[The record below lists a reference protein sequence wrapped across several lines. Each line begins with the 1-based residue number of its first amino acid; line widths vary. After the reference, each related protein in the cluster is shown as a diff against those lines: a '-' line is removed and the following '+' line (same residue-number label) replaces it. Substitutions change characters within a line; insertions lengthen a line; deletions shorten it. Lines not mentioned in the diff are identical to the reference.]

1 MAKKPA
7 KTTKKAKK
15 VKADPAPA
23 PAKKSATAKAP
34 AKRYKATPAGT
45 TDKNHLISVIRETTG
60 CTALVAKEAIDGV
73 LGTITS
79 SLKKNKK
86 VRLIGFGS
94 FVVAK
99 LHARRGRNPHTG
111 ETIRVKASKT
121 VRFKVGQTLKRSV

>member
-1 MAKKPA
+1 MARKPA
-7 KTTKKAKK
+7 KKTKKTKT
-15 VKADPAPA
+15 DPAPA
-23 PAKKSATAKAP
+23 PAKKPATTKAP

-45 TDKNHLISVIRETTG
+45 SDRNHLISVIRETTG
-60 CTALVAKEAIDGV
+60 CTAVVAKEAIDGV

-86 VRLIGFGS
+86 VRLTGFGS

-99 LHARRGRNPHTG
+99 LPARQARNPYTG
-111 ETIRVKASKT
+111 GTIRVKASKT